1 MILKNLIDTTYMT
14 VYGNDNINIVGLS
27 NSSKKIKKG
36 YMFFALE
43 GTNLDGKTF
52 ALEAVKNGAVA
63 VVSRYK
69 INLPTGITNIVCAD
83 ERKAMSDISVKF
95 YDYPAKELFII
106 GVTGT
111 NGKTTTTYM
120 LESIFKY
127 AGKKVGIIGTN
138 GVKICG
144 EKIVTNMTTPDPI
157 LLQEIFAK
165 MRDKGVQIVC
175 MEISAHALELQKIWG
190 IMTDIALF
198 TNLTQDHLD
207 FFLTMEKYGR
217 AKAKLFTREMALVGV
232 VNVEDDFGKKLY
244 QKSLIPILTYAR
256 KGCSKNKAAIISFD
270 EIETNYGQE
279 FMVKV
284 LGKKQKI
291 KLNLSGK
298 FNISNALASIG
309 ASFIY
314 GLELETIAK
323 GLETLK
329 EVEGRFNFYDLSGVK
344 VVIDYA
350 HTPDGLLNIL
360 KSAREITTGKVIS
373 VFGCGGNRDSGKRP
387 IMGSI
392 SENEADY
399 TFITTDNPRYENPI
413 DIAKEI
419 ESGMKKLSHE
429 IEVDR
434 EKAIK
439 KAIKKANFGDI
450 VVISGK
456 GAEDYIEI
464 CGVKHPYEDKN
475 VILKIK
481 SQFSVN
487 N

>member
-1 MILKNLIDTTYMT
+1 MILKEMIDLSYMT
-14 VYGNDNINIVGLS
+14 VYGSDNIDIVGLS
-27 NSSKKIKKG
+27 NLSKKIKKG

-43 GTNLDGKTF
+43 GTSVDGKAY

-69 INLPTGITNIVCAD
+69 INLPLGITNIVCTD
-83 ERKAMSDISVKF
+83 ERKAMSEMSACF
-95 YDYPAKELFII
+95 YGYPAKELFII

-127 AGKKVGIIGTN
+127 AGKKVGVIGTN
-138 GVKICG
+138 GVLICG
-144 EKIVTNMTTPDPI
+144 QKITTNMTTPDPI

-165 MRDKGVQIVC
+165 MREKGVQIVC
-175 MEISAHALELQKIWG
+175 MEISAHALQLQKIWG
-190 IMTDIALF
+190 VMTDIALF

-207 FFLTMEKYGR
+207 FFLSMENYGS

-232 VNVEDDFGKKLY
+232 VNMEDEFGRKLY

-256 KGCSKNKAAIISFD
+256 KSTSKQKAAIISFD
-270 EIETNYGQE
+270 EKETDFGQE

-291 KLNLSGK
+291 CLNLSGK

-309 ASFIY
+309 AAFIY
-314 GLELETIAK
+314 GLELDTIAK

-329 EVEGRFNFYDLSGVK
+329 EVEGRFNFYDLNGIK

-360 KSAREITTGKVIS
+360 KSAREITAGKVIS
-373 VFGCGGNRDSGKRP
+373 VFGCGGNRDSTKRP

-392 SENEADY
+392 SEKFSDY
-399 TFITTDNPRYENPI
+399 TFITTDNPRYENPF

-419 ESGMKKLSHE
+419 EMGMKKATHE

-434 EKAIK
+434 EKAIF
-439 KAIKKANFGDI
+439 KAIKKASFGDI

-456 GAEDYIEI
+456 GAEDYIDV
-464 CGVKHPYEDKN
+464 CGEKHFYQDKN
-475 VILKIK
+475 VVLKIK
-481 SQFSVN
+481 SQLFGN